1 MPRLI
6 SRLIFLFVI
15 IVLVILTR
23 NATVNHYP
31 SPNRVRSAETFNI
44 YGTTDALLFQ
54 EFIKEFKKLH
64 PDIPVRYKE
73 LESGEI
79 FHGVI
84 HDNLTPPPDLIISSA
99 VDLQIKLA
107 NDGYAADYFSPYLQQ
122 LPDWAQWHNEVI
134 GFTFEPAVI
143 AYNRKLVGSID
154 VPTTHLGLAKLI
166 EENKQHLYGKIG
178 TYNIA
183 TSGVGYVLATQDEF
197 ISSNFWRLTNAL
209 ASGKAKLSASSPEV
223 LDALEKGDIIIA
235 YNLLGSYAFARA
247 LTNPDIVVVI
257 PSDYA
262 LVIARSALIPRHST
276 EPEIAKEFI
285 DFLLSPDGQKIAAG
299 KTGFGAIMPGIEGQ
313 FSISSIMKNTHG
325 TVQPIA
331 MTPALLV
338 NYDEQKRG
346 QFLRVWL
353 DIINGNTTTG
363 DTLNSRETTFDG
375 GKK

>member
-1 MPRLI
+1 MPRLT
-6 SRLIFLFVI
+6 SRLIFFVVI
-15 IVLVILTR
+15 VVLVVLAR
-23 NATVNHYP
+23 NATINHYAAP
-31 SPNRVRSAETFNI
+31 KRTGTAETFNI

-79 FHGVI
+79 FRGVI
-84 HDNLTPPPDLIISSA
+84 QDSLTPPPDLIISSA

-143 AYNRKLVGSID
+143 AYNRKLIGSID

-166 EENKQHLYGKIG
+166 EENKQQLYGKIG

-223 LDALEKGDIIIA
+223 LDSLEKGDIIIA

-299 KTGFGAIMPGIEGQ
+299 NTGFGAIMPGIEGQ
-313 FSISSIMKNTHG
+313 FSVSSIMKNTRG

-338 NYDEQKRG
+338 NYDGQKRG

-363 DTLNSRETTFDG
+363 DTLNSHEIKSDG

>member
-1 MPRLI
+1 MAHLTN
-6 SRLIFLFVI
+6 RLIFLFAI
-15 IVLVILTR
+15 IVLVVLMK
-23 NATVNHYP
+23 NATINHYP
-31 SPNRVRSAETFNI
+31 APQRTGPAETFNI
-44 YGTTDALLFQ
+44 YGTTDSLLFQ
-54 EFIKEFKKLH
+54 EFIKEFCKLH

-143 AYNRKLVGSID
+143 AYNRKLIGSLE
-154 VPTTHLGLAKLI
+154 VPTTHLDLARLI
-166 EENKQHLYGKIG
+166 EENKHHLHGKIG

-209 ASGKAKLSASSPEV
+209 ATVQAKLSASSPEV
-223 LDALEKGDIIIA
+223 LDSLENGEIIIA

-247 LTNPDIVVVI
+247 LKNPDIVVVI

-262 LVIARSALIPRHST
+262 LVITRSALIPRHST
-276 EPEIAKEFI
+276 EPEIARKFI

-299 KTGFGAIMPGIEGQ
+299 NTGFGAIMPGIEGQ
-313 FSISSIMKNTHG
+313 FTVASIMKNTRG

-338 NYDEQKRG
+338 NYDDQKRK

-353 DIINGNTTTG
+353 DIINGDTTDIPQATS
-363 DTLNSRETTFDG
+363 DR

>member
-1 MPRLI
+1 MAHLTN
-6 SRLIFLFVI
+6 RLIFLFVI
-15 IVLVILTR
+15 IVLVVLMK
-23 NATVNHYP
+23 NAMVNNYP
-31 SPNRVRSAETFNI
+31 QRSVTNSRGTFNI
-44 YGTTDALLFQ
+44 YGTTDAILFQ
-54 EFIKEFKKLH
+54 EFVKQFEILH
-64 PDIPVRYKE
+64 PDLTVQYKE
-73 LESGEI
+73 LESGAI
-79 FHGVI
+79 FNGVVN
-84 HDNLTPPPDLIISSA
+84 DSLTPQPDLIISSA

-299 KTGFGAIMPGIEGQ
+299 NTGFGAIMPGIEGQ

-338 NYDEQKRG
+338 NYDKQKRG

-353 DIINGNTTTG
+353 DIINGNTNTD
-363 DTLNSRETTFDG
+363 DTLNSHETKSDG
-375 GKK
+375 GRK